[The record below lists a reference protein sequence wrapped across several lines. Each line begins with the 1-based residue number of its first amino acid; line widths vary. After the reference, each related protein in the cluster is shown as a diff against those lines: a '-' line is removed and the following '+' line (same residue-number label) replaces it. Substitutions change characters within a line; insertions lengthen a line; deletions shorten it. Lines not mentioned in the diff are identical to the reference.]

1 MTTSTPNFV
10 LHPSATAPGEGIW
23 YATPAGFTALPLESL
38 LASPSSA
45 AADDLHQALD
55 PLLASTPDE
64 ATRQAVLAN
73 LTTAQRMFQV
83 MRAAGT
89 VHCSLGLHRDDTG
102 DGDGGPLLSLFTITW
117 VPTAWAPRAVT
128 AARAVATA
136 EDHTRIEYVELP
148 SGPAT
153 FSETV
158 RKPTPDS
165 GLPQRPLL
173 QVHAHIPH
181 PDGRRL
187 AVLTLSTTAASHRE
201 HYRAVLQQIAGLISF
216 DDPFAPGAE
225 ERNTEPLRERG

>member
-10 LHPSATAPGEGIW
+10 LHPSATAPGEGVW
-23 YATPAGFTALPLESL
+23 YATPAGFTPLSLESL
-38 LASPSSA
+38 LASPITA
-45 AADDLHQALD
+45 AADGLHQALG
-55 PLLASTPDE
+55 PVLTSAPDE
-64 ATRQAVLAN
+64 ATREAVLAR
-73 LTTAQRMFQV
+73 LGTAQRMFQV
-83 MRAAGT
+83 MHETGT

-117 VPTAWAPRAVT
+117 VETAWAPRTVT

-136 EDHTRIEYVELP
+136 EGHTHIEYVELP

-158 RKPTPDS
+158 RNPTPES
-165 GLPQRPLL
+165 GLPQQPLL

-187 AVLTLSTTAASHRE
+187 AVLTLSATAVGHRE

-216 DDPFAPGAE
+216 EDPFASSADG
-225 ERNTEPLRERG
+225 RNTDR